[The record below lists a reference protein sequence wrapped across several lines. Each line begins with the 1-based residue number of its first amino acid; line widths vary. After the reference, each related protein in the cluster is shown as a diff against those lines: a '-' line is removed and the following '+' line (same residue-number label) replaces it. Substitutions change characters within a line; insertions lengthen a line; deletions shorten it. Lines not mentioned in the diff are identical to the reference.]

1 MDIVCVIVQCNFLN
15 KAEDFIIYIVVTLN
29 LISKQCIVFNY
40 VLNIVDVTVQ
50 YHLIKKAED
59 FIVHIVVTSR
69 AATASSALKERRWQ
83 SATEPMRQVEKRIEV
98 VVSY

>member
-1 MDIVCVIVQCNFLN
+1 M
-15 KAEDFIIYIVVTLN
+15 TLN

-40 VLNIVDVTVQ
+40 VLNIVGVTVQ

-69 AATASSALKERRWQ
+69 AATASSASGDGGR
-83 SATEPMRQVEKRIEV
+83 
-98 VVSY
+98 VSGSGQPCICTANLQTSNSK